1 MAICTGNPGRNAIG
15 LLRVLNGGRAY
26 PRPRMLAID
35 LDVFAGPVVSGSET
49 AHARMMLLEPETRA
63 LSNAQKAGLEL
74 VIVTSGEEAHVR
86 RMLDAR
92 GLCAAAV
99 ISDAVMRA
107 GARERSRICLDSLVA
122 CARQRSCTLREIAVI
137 ATHPKDCPMMLE
149 AGVGFALRDAGDDA
163 VRAADKVFPVRRVGG
178 LAAAVDAVVILADG
192 ASFA

>member
-1 MAICTGNPGRNAIG
+1 MTICTGNPGRNAIG

-26 PRPRMLAID
+26 PRPRMLVAD
-35 LDVFAGPVVSGSET
+35 LDVFAGPVVS
-49 AHARMMLLEPETRA
+49 EPEVRA
-63 LSNAQKAGLEL
+63 FSRAQKAGLDL
-74 VIVTSGEEAHVR
+74 IFLTSAEEACVR

-99 ISDAVMRA
+99 ISDAVMRVGA
-107 GARERSRICLDSLVA
+107 GERSRIRLDFLVA

-149 AGVGFALRDAGDDA
+149 AGVGFALKGAGDDA
-163 VRAADKVFPVRRVGG
+163 VRAADKVFPARRAGG
-178 LAAAVDAVVILADG
+178 LAAAVDAVVILAGG